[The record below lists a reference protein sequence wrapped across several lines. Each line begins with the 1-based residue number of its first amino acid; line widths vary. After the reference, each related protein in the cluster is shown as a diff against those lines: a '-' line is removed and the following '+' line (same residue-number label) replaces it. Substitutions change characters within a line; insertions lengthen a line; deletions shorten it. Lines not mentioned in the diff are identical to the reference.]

1 MSEYIERK
9 AAIKRIEE
17 IPAHF
22 DSSDIKYGI
31 ELALQEIKDAPT
43 ADVVEVV
50 RCKDCK
56 YAEKDKVVLGVPDY
70 TCLKT
75 SITCLSADDFCS
87 YGEREDK
94 E

>member
-50 RCKDCK
+50 RCKNCK
-56 YAEKDKVVLGVPDY
+56 HFRF
-70 TCLKT
+70 
-75 SITCLSADDFCS
+75 SDFS
-87 YGEREDK
+87 DMYGECSQAHIKIVKPDGFCCYGKRKDE